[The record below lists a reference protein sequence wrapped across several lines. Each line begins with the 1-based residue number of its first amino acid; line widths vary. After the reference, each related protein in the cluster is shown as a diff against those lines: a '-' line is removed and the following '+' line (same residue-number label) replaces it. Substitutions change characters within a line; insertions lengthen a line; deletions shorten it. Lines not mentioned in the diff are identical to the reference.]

1 MIRQSLTGR
10 FADGIGKVQ
19 DVPDRTGFDA
29 MPWESL
35 AVWMLTQM
43 KRWGYLKGDVD
54 YQKLAQ
60 EVFLL
65 TDAKKQMQAMGYE
78 FSDEKSITVMGK
90 PFDPSRPNEYISSF
104 PIRAQ

>member
-65 TDAKKQMQAMGYE
+65 TDAKNKCKQWAMNLATKIHYRHGQA
-78 FSDEKSITVMGK
+78 F
-90 PFDPSRPNEYISSF
+90 
-104 PIRAQ
+104 